1 MYCMEK
7 AFLTLC
13 MPVHICA
20 HVCTGAFLNSSTSD
34 ILRQDLPV
42 DIEPSGL
49 SLPAGEAESSG
60 GPLFPPP
67 W

>member
-1 MYCMEK
+1 MEK

-13 MPVHICA
+13 MYVHICA
-20 HVCTGAFLNSSTSD
+20 HVCTGAFVNSSTSYF
-34 ILRQDLPV
+34 LKQELPL
-42 DIEPSGL
+42 DIELSSL
-49 SLPAGEAESSG
+49 SLPTGEPESSR